1 MVVGAG
7 LSTQP
12 QLWVKR
18 RQGVNLTAG
27 KRMAGRE
34 RLPLG
39 RPGDRPQGFGGP
51 TGVCRN
57 ASTCEKP
64 RRTRAGVRRSGES
77 GGCQGKRTSVAASRA
92 KRRWTEARSSNQ
104 VHRSAAAGER
114 SLGVVQRSVCLK
126 KRNVCSMEKRA
137 VEARQTAAKSGGR
150 GPDHQNHSG

>member
-7 LSTQP
+7 VSTQP
-12 QLWVKR
+12 QLRVKG

-39 RPGDRPQGFGGP
+39 RPGDRPQGCGGP
-51 TGVCRN
+51 TGVPRN
-57 ASTCEKP
+57 ARTCEKP
-64 RRTRAGVRRSGES
+64 RRTRAGVRRSSES

-114 SLGVVQRSVCLK
+114 SLGGVPGSRRLK
-126 KRNVCSMEKRA
+126 KPNVSPNEEQA
-137 VEARQTAAKSGGR
+137 GEGRQTSG
-150 GPDHQNHSG
+150 QA